1 MPGVEYGPI
10 KPTNIKLGKPVKMAV
25 GKSAGKTPMPSAPGK
40 SAGKT
45 PLPVSPMP
53 KTTNKMKKI
62 AGKSRAGVG
71 AGMPKMPK
79 GTGKGFDGLS
89 ELG

>member
-1 MPGVEYGPI
+1 MGGVEYGPI
-10 KPTNIKLGKPVKMAV
+10 KPTALKLGAPLKMVV
-25 GKSAGKTPMPSAPGK
+25 GKSAGKVSAPPVPGK
-40 SAGKT
+40 SAGKMSM
-45 PLPVSPMP
+45 SPMP
-53 KTTNKMKKI
+53 TTTNKMKKI

>member
-10 KPTNIKLGKPVKMAV
+10 KPTAIKLGKPAKMAV
-25 GKSAGKTPMPSAPGK
+25 GKSGSKASTAPQASGK
-40 SAGKT
+40 SAGK
-45 PLPVSPMP
+45 VSMSPMP
-53 KTTNKMKKI
+53 KITNKLKKI
-62 AGKSRAGVG
+62 AKPRAGVG
-71 AGMPKMPK
+71 MGMPKMPK

>member
-1 MPGVEYGPI
+1 MPGTNYGPI
-10 KPTNIKLGKPVKMAV
+10 KPTAIKLGKPVKMVV
-25 GKSAGKTPMPSAPGK
+25 GKSAGKVSAPPIPGK
-40 SAGKT
+40 TAGKT

-62 AGKSRAGVG
+62 AKSRAGVG

>member
-1 MPGVEYGPI
+1 MPGTNYGPI
-10 KPTNIKLGKPVKMAV
+10 KPTALKLGKPVKMVV
-25 GKSAGKTPMPSAPGK
+25 GKSAGKTPMPTAPGK

-45 PLPVSPMP
+45 ESTMSALP
-53 KTTNKMKKI
+53 KTTNKMKRM
-62 AGKSRAGVG
+62 ASKSR

-79 GTGKGFDGLS
+79 GSGKGFDGLS